1 LENPLSAEE
10 PGMATTLLVGLLKAA
25 ALNIGRGHTDVA
37 LVETGRV
44 FLPTANA
51 PDAPIYGV
59 DQRPSD
65 TELAALEQALPAQP
79 WHIGLVLAGH
89 RESAGW
95 YGPGRAVS
103 WSDAVDIVRTL
114 AASFHVEVAVQAADV
129 RPWHPG
135 RAAAVVVGGET
146 IGYAGEL
153 HPRVCRAWGVPERT
167 VAAEVD
173 LDALVA
179 AAPDLGPR
187 PEFSSF
193 PVAKEDLAFIVE
205 DSVSAE
211 ALHDAVAGASD
222 LIESVRLFDVYTG
235 DQVPAGHK
243 SLAYAL
249 RLRAPDRTLT
259 EDEIRAARESAVTA
273 AAGLGA
279 TLRA

>member
-1 LENPLSAEE
+1 
-10 PGMATTLLVGLLKAA
+10 MATTLLVGLMKAV
-25 ALNIGRGHTDVA
+25 ALNVGRGHADVA
-37 LVETGRV
+37 LVETARV
-44 FLPTANA
+44 FLPTSDA

-59 DQRPSD
+59 DGRPSD
-65 TELAALEQALPAQP
+65 AELAALEQALPAQP

-95 YGPGRAVS
+95 YGPGRTVS

-114 AASFHVEVAVQAADV
+114 AASFHVEMEVKPADV

-135 RAAAVVVGGET
+135 RTAAVIVGGET

-167 VAAEVD
+167 IAAEVD

-222 LIESVRLFDVYTG
+222 LIESVRLFDIYTG

-279 TLRA
+279 TLRS

>member
-1 LENPLSAEE
+1 
-10 PGMATTLLVGLLKAA
+10 
-25 ALNIGRGHTDVA
+25 
-37 LVETGRV
+37 V
-44 FLPTANA
+44 FLPAA
-51 PDAPIYGV
+51 EPSDAPIYGV
-59 DQRPSD
+59 AGRPTD
-65 TELAALEQALPAQP
+65 AELGLLEHALPTQP
-79 WHIGLVLAGH
+79 WHIGVVLAGR

-95 YGPGRAVS
+95 YGAGRPVD

-114 AASFHVEVAVQAADV
+114 AASFHVQVQVEAADV

-135 RAAAVVVGGET
+135 RTAAVIVAGET
-146 IGYAGEL
+146 IGHAGEL
-153 HPRVCRAWGVPERT
+153 HPRVCRAWGLPERT

-173 LDALVA
+173 LDGLVT

-193 PVAKEDLAFIVE
+193 PVAKEDLAFVVVQ
-205 DSVSAE
+205 SVTAA
-211 ALHDAVAGASD
+211 ALHDAIAGSSD

-243 SLAYAL
+243 SLAFAL

-259 EDEIRAARESAVTA
+259 EDEIRGAREAAVA
-273 AAGLGA
+273 AAADLGA

>member
-1 LENPLSAEE
+1 LSAEE
-10 PGMATTLLVGLLKAA
+10 PGMTTTLLVGLLKAA
-25 ALNIGRGHTDVA
+25 ALNIGRGHPDVA
-37 LVETGRV
+37 IVETGRV
-44 FLPTANA
+44 FHPTAEM

-59 DQRPSD
+59 EHRPSD
-65 TELAALEQALPAQP
+65 SELAALDEALPAQP
-79 WHIGLVLAGH
+79 WHIGLVLAGY
-89 RESAGW
+89 RESPGW

-103 WSDAVDIVRTL
+103 WTDALDIVRAL
-114 AASFHVEVAVQAADV
+114 AGSFHVEVTMRPADV

-135 RAAAVVVGGET
+135 RAAAVVVAGEI
-146 IGYAGEL
+146 IGHAGEL

-173 LDALVA
+173 LDSLVA

-193 PVAKEDLAFIVE
+193 PVAKEDLAFIVA

-211 ALHDAVAGASD
+211 ALHDAVAGSSD

-259 EDEIRAARESAVTA
+259 EDEIRTARESAVA
-273 AAGLGA
+273 AASALGA